1 MHKTKKKWGNEGLGL
16 TNSPIIDFLCH
27 MPFLTVTIC
36 LLAAYG
42 VLMALYTRGY
52 WRMRPFAAGSKV
64 PKSKFSVIIPAR
76 NEASNIEDCITGILA
91 QKYPAHLFDIIVVD
105 DFSED
110 ETAQVVSKIA
120 LQHNNVRL
128 LQLKDFTNNENL
140 IAYKKRAIEIAIN
153 EASGDW
159 IVTTDADCSVT
170 TNWLAT
176 YDAYIQEHDCVMMAA
191 PVAYTNTGSLLSIFQ
206 VLDFISLQGITA
218 AAVASGS
225 HTLCNG
231 ANLCYSKKAFESVGK
246 FSGIDHL
253 PSGDD
258 MLLMHKMKKSYPGKI
273 GYLFAQEA
281 VVTTAPS
288 ATLGLFLQQRIRW
301 ASKATGYQDKII
313 FWILLLVY
321 LVNASLLL
329 YLPIHFLQTG
339 NIYTWLIL
347 IGCKTLIEIPF
358 MFASATFF
366 KQQKLLWWFALMQ
379 PFHIVY
385 TLVAGWF
392 GTFGSYKWKGRTVM
406 KQQDD
411 HFFRKLRRNKAA
423 SVSLFIVAAAF
434 LMAVFAYFMAPEH
447 SPNANRMIP
456 EIGSMKPGF
465 TIQLLQVKR
474 IGETKQISFF
484 EKLIGGE
491 EDVYTFIPITSYT
504 IKGSDIYFQKYI
516 DEGITES
523 GVMQLSLVANN
534 PVITQTYYAGTDKFG
549 RDMLSRLI
557 IGVRV
562 SLGVGLIA
570 VLLSLT
576 IGILLGALA
585 GFYRGWID
593 ECIMWF
599 INVIWSI
606 PTLLLVFA
614 ITLVLGKGFWQV
626 FIAVGLTMWVNVARL
641 VRGQVM
647 AIKNREFIEAT
658 RVLGYSD
665 TRTIF
670 IHILPNIIGPILVIA
685 ASNFASAIVIEAG
698 LSFLGVGVQPPQ
710 PSWGLMIKENY
721 NFIITHNPALALAPG
736 IAIMIL
742 VLAFNLLGNGL
753 RDAFNVRE
761 K

>member
-1 MHKTKKKWGNEGLGL
+1 
-16 TNSPIIDFLCH
+16 

-42 VLMALYTRGY
+42 LLMALYTRGY
-52 WRMRPFAAGSKV
+52 WSMRGFVASG
-64 PKSKFSVIIPAR
+64 KSPITKFSVIIPAR
-76 NEASNIEDCITGILA
+76 NEASNIEACIAGIRA
-91 QKYPAHLFDIIVVD
+91 QNYPSHLFEIIVVD

-110 ETAQVVSKIA
+110 ETAQKVLKIA
-120 LQHNNVRL
+120 QQHSNVHLLRLQ
-128 LQLKDFTNNENL
+128 DFTKDENL
-140 IAYKKRAIEIAIN
+140 VAYKKRAIEIAITQ
-153 EASGDW
+153 ATGDW
-159 IVTTDADCSVT
+159 MVTTDADCSFT
-170 TNWLAT
+170 NNWLAS
-176 YDAYIQEHDCVMMAA
+176 YDAYIQEHDSVMVAA
-191 PVAYTNTGSLLSIFQ
+191 PVAYTNTGGFLSIFQ

-231 ANLCYSKKAFESVGK
+231 ANLCYSKEAFERVGK

-273 GYLFAQEA
+273 GYLYAQNA

-288 ATLGLFLQQRIRW
+288 DTMGLFIQQRIRW
-301 ASKATGYQDKII
+301 ASKASGYQDKII

-321 LVNASLLL
+321 LVNFSLLV
-329 YLPIHFLQTG
+329 YLPINALQKG
-339 NIYTWLIL
+339 NINNWLIL
-347 IGCKTLIEIPF
+347 MGCKTLIEIPF
-358 MFASATFF
+358 MYASAKFF

-385 TLVAGWF
+385 TVVAGWF

-406 KQQDD
+406 QQQEGT
-411 HFFRKLRRNKAA
+411 FFRKLRRNKAA
-423 SVSLFIVAAAF
+423 SVSLYIVTAAF
-434 LMAVFAYFMAPEH
+434 LMAVFAYFIAPEH

-474 IGETKQISFF
+474 TNQTPNSSFF
-484 EKLIGGE
+484 DRLINGE

-504 IKGSDIYFQKYI
+504 IKGSDIHYQKYI
-516 DEGITES
+516 DEGITEP
-523 GVMQLSLVANN
+523 GAMPLSLVANN
-534 PVITQTYYAGTDKFG
+534 PVIKQTYYAGTDKFG

-593 ECIMWF
+593 DCIMWF

-658 RVLGYSD
+658 SVLGYSD
-665 TRTIF
+665 MRTIF
-670 IHILPNIIGPILVIA
+670 IHILPNIIGPVLVIA

-736 IAIMIL
+736 IAIMML